1 LSEQSSD
8 IMKMRKSK
16 TKSKGEKVQALRI
29 RPGLDGIDL
38 VELTLDDDVARD
50 PNYNKEYLLP
60 ESTISFSALG
70 GPAKHVYLLDGGK
83 GCSVRLERSGRTE
96 TVGEGEDAR
105 ELSLATMATS
115 PAKVSSILDT
125 TLMQRAYT
133 LKPDRRTI
141 VIAFLVGIAV
151 GFFTGLLF

>member
-1 LSEQSSD
+1 
-8 IMKMRKSK
+8 MKLQKSK
-16 TKSKGEKVQALRI
+16 TKSKNEKVQALRI

-38 VELTLDDDVARD
+38 VELNLDDEIARD
-50 PNYNKEYLLP
+50 PNYNKEYPLP
-60 ESTISFSALG
+60 ESTITFSSMG
-70 GPAKHVYLLDGGK
+70 GPAKHVFLLDGGK
-83 GCSVRLERSGRTE
+83 GCSVKLERSDKKE
-96 TVGEGEDAR
+96 MVGEGENAR
-105 ELSLATMATS
+105 EISLLTMATS

>member
-1 LSEQSSD
+1 
-8 IMKMRKSK
+8 MKLRKSK

-38 VELTLDDDVARD
+38 VELNLDDESAKD

-60 ESTISFSALG
+60 ESTISFSSLG

-83 GCSVRLERSGRTE
+83 GCSVRLERSEKTE
-96 TVGEGEDAR
+96 TVGEGKEAR
-105 ELSLATMATS
+105 EISLATMTTS

-125 TLMQRAYT
+125 TLTQRAYT
-133 LKPDRRTI
+133 LRPDRRTI
-141 VIAFLVGIAV
+141 LIAFFVGGVV